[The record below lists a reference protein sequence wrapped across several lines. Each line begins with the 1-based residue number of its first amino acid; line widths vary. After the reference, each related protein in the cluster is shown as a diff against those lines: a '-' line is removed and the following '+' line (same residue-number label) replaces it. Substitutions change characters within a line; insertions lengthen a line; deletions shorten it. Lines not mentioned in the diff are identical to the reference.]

1 MEADIWSMGVILYAL
16 LTGRLP
22 FDDENLHVLL
32 AKVKEGKYEIPQ
44 FLDEEVKDLISR
56 MLTLNPKG
64 RITLK
69 DIKNHSWWKK
79 MEKKM
84 KLLDQIRH
92 TSSSEEISQQDAIQ
106 EKILQHKQPSEQH
119 ESNDPN
125 SIDVNITINQ
135 EQIPVED
142 VNQNPTEDAPK
153 KDEEATVQ
161 WDESNIDPE
170 VFQSTLEKTGLSEQ
184 ALKEALM
191 SPE

>member
-44 FLDEEVKDLISR
+44 FLDEEVRDLISR
-56 MLTLNPKG
+56 MLTLNPKA
-64 RITLK
+64 RIVLK
-69 DIKNHSWWKK
+69 DIKNHPWWKK

-84 KLLDQIRH
+84 MLLDQIRH

-106 EKILQHKQPSEQH
+106 EKILQHKQPTEPA
-119 ESNDPN
+119 EVNDPN
-125 SIDVNITINQ
+125 SVDVNLNINQ
-135 EQIPVED
+135 EQENI
-142 VNQNPTEDAPK
+142 NQTPSEEVPK
-153 KDEEATVQ
+153 KDEENTVQ